1 MTRVR
6 LHTLDTAKPSSR
18 SVLQRVIEASPG
30 VGVLDLWAAMAE
42 APATLDAYMAIRESI
57 ERYSTFDAA
66 LRSGIALAAAAA
78 TGGTYS
84 TTINRRIA
92 ARAGWSPDQIDAVR
106 IGTVA
111 DPRLRAL
118 LSLVREA
125 SGNRGAA
132 AESTWSAAI
141 EAGWTNAEL
150 VEAFAIIALTWFVDG
165 FATFVELDEDE
176 PPADVGGAAPVA
188 ASAS

>member
-6 LHTLDTAKPSSR
+6 LHTLDTAKASSR
-18 SVLQRVIEASPG
+18 SVLQRVIDASPG
-30 VGVLDLWAAMAE
+30 VGILNLWAAMAE
-42 APATLDAYMAIRESI
+42 APATLDAYMAMRESI
-57 ERYSTFDAA
+57 EAYATFDPA

-78 TGGTYS
+78 NGGSYS

-92 ARAGWSPDQIDAVR
+92 TRAGWSPEEVEAVR
-106 IGTVA
+106 LGA
-111 DPRLRAL
+111 EDDPRLRAL
-118 LSLVREA
+118 LALVREA

-132 AESTWSAAI
+132 TETTWSAAV

-165 FATFVELDEDE
+165 FASFVQIEADR
-176 PPADVGGAAPVA
+176 PPENVVPEVPAAAPA
-188 ASAS
+188 